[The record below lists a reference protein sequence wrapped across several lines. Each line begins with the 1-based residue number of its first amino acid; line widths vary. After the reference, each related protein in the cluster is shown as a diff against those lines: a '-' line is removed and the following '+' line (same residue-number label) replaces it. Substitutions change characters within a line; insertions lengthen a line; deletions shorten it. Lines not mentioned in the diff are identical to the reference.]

1 MAVRIPKLAYRVPP
15 PPETQEPKKPSLLK
29 QKSTSHIVDNGKEFF
44 NLGYNACLFC
54 KRWKGNYATI
64 KDFESYSG
72 YSNPLHFVPDR
83 CKEIRSSHRKNNE
96 LIDLRSFYKG
106 NTRKQAKWLFKL
118 VNCNYPCC
126 CAILYEKN
134 IPLSELT
141 FVNFFYGN
149 NGAGKS
155 SIAHAIAEDDGV
167 VWADGKTADD
177 FEVLVY
183 NQDFINDNFVNY
195 GDLKGVFIFGEEDVE
210 AKKKIAELTDQK
222 KQKMDARQTAPD
234 EHKKKTDGLASAL
247 TQFQDTC
254 FSKTAEIRRRFDK
267 CMDGKKQKKNFAE
280 AVLGETKPTD
290 HDLAELER
298 LYDVAFDDS
307 ARAYTE
313 FKKAAAT
320 TYGSLP
326 GKDLLDRM
334 IVSSS
339 DTPFAK
345 FMKALGDTAS
355 DWVRDGH
362 THYAGAAG
370 GKCPYCQQK
379 LPANFEADIAATFD
393 AQYQQDI
400 RDLGQ
405 FQTVYERETREI
417 VRVLQANASDVM
429 PTIDLTA
436 YQEKLALLESNFEI
450 NRHRI
455 AEKVKEPSKTISLED
470 TDTLLL
476 EIGAMIDEINKQIK
490 TNNDVV
496 SAKRSSK
503 SKCKTEIMQYLAFML
518 AADVKSYQD
527 EVAQLQKEID
537 DVTERGKKLRKEI
550 GDLTKE
556 ISDLNKHNANT
567 EAAIDSINKILKDSG
582 FQGFSI
588 RAKEGVENVYEVIRE
603 DGSIAENLSEGER
616 NFIAFLYFYHQVR
629 GSMSSEELKEKIV
642 VIDDPVSSMDSTAL
656 FLVSAIVRE
665 MINVCRNNTEYLN
678 PKVPGDYIKQ
688 LFVLTHNVYF
698 HREVTYQQVG
708 FYNCTSFYM
717 IRKNDNI
724 STIKLCK
731 RQSKEIPTEEE
742 NYNPVQNS
750 YAALWDEL
758 RDIQSTIPALNVM
771 RRILEYYFLQLCGYE
786 GSDLR
791 AIVLE
796 NKENR
801 DKFIKQIEG
810 EQPDM
815 TDYHLASSLLAYI
828 NNPNGISDGLNYVED
843 CEDVD
848 AYKRVFKMIFD
859 ALGQGQHYKM
869 MTGQRAKS

>member
-1 MAVRIPKLAYRVPP
+1 MQRKVPSAI
-15 PPETQEPKKPSLLK
+15 TNITL
-29 QKSTSHIVDNGKEFF
+29 N
-44 NLGYNACLFC
+44 
-54 KRWKGNYATI
+54 RATFT
-64 KDFESYSG
+64 D
-72 YSNPLHFVPDR
+72 VPI
-83 CKEIRSSHRKNNE
+83 E
-96 LIDLRSFYKG
+96 G
-106 NTRKQAKWLFKL
+106 
-118 VNCNYPCC
+118 
-126 CAILYEKN
+126 
-134 IPLSELT
+134 LT

-155 SIAHAIAEDDGV
+155 SIAHAIAEDEGV
-167 VWADGKTADD
+167 VWAEGKTADD
-177 FEVLVY
+177 FDVLVY
-183 NQDFINDNFVNY
+183 DQGFINDNFVNY
-195 GDLKGVFIFGEEDVE
+195 GDLKGVFIFGEEDIE

-222 KQKMDARQTAPD
+222 KAKSDERTAAG
-234 EHKKKTDGLASAL
+234 EEYKKKTARKTAAL
-247 TQFQDTC
+247 SEFQETC
-254 FSKTAEIRRRFDK
+254 FTKTADIRRRFDK
-267 CMDGKKQKKNFAE
+267 CMEGRKQKKNFAD
-280 AVLGETKPTD
+280 AVLAETKPTD
-290 HDLAELER
+290 HDPAELER
-298 LYDVAFDDS
+298 LYNVAYDDS
-307 ARAYTE
+307 ARAYPE
-313 FKKAAAT
+313 FQKAAAT
-320 TYGSLP
+320 SYGSLP
-326 GKDLLDRM
+326 GKDLLDRV

-339 DTPFAK
+339 DTPFAR

-400 RDLGQ
+400 RDLGR
-405 FQTVYERETREI
+405 FQQVYERETAGI
-417 VRVLQANASDVM
+417 VRVLQANITDVM
-429 PTIDLTA
+429 ATIDISA
-436 YQEKLALLESNFEI
+436 YQEKLALLNSNFEI
-450 NRHRI
+450 NRQRI
-455 AEKVKEPSKTISLED
+455 AEKVKEPSKTVSLED

-476 EIGAMIDEINKQIK
+476 EIGAMIDDINKLIK
-490 TNNDVV
+490 ANNDVV
-496 SAKRSSK
+496 SAKKTSK
-503 SKCKTEIMQYLAFML
+503 AKCRTEIMQYLAFIL
-518 AADVKSYQD
+518 AADVKSYLD
-527 EVAQLQKEID
+527 EDAQLDKDIAEI
-537 DVTERGKKLRKEI
+537 TERGKKLKKEI
-550 GDLTKE
+550 GELTTE
-556 ISDLNKHNANT
+556 ISALNKHNANT
-567 EAAIDSINKILKDSG
+567 EAAIDSINKILRDSG

-588 RAKEGVENVYEVIRE
+588 RAKAGVENVYEVIRE
-603 DGSIAENLSEGER
+603 DGSVAENLSEGER

-665 MINVCRNNTEYLN
+665 MVNVCRNNTEYLN

-708 FYNCTSFYM
+708 YYNCTSFYM

-724 STIKLCK
+724 STIRLCK
-731 RQSKEIPTEEE
+731 RQNKDVPTEEE

-791 AIVLE
+791 EIVLE
-796 NKENR
+796 KPENR
-801 DKFIKQIEG
+801 SKFIKQVEG
-810 EQPDM
+810 EKPDM
-815 TDYHLASSLLAYI
+815 TDYQLASSLLAYI

-848 AYKRVFKMIFD
+848 AYKRVFQMIFE
-859 ALGQGQHYKM
+859 ALGQSQHYKM
-869 MTGQRAKS
+869 MTGKRIKS

>member
-1 MAVRIPKLAYRVPP
+1 MQRKVPSAI
-15 PPETQEPKKPSLLK
+15 TNITL
-29 QKSTSHIVDNGKEFF
+29 N
-44 NLGYNACLFC
+44 
-54 KRWKGNYATI
+54 RATFT
-64 KDFESYSG
+64 D
-72 YSNPLHFVPDR
+72 VP
-83 CKEIRSSHRKNNE
+83 
-96 LIDLRSFYKG
+96 ID
-106 NTRKQAKWLFKL
+106 
-118 VNCNYPCC
+118 
-126 CAILYEKN
+126 
-134 IPLSELT
+134 ELT

-177 FEVLVY
+177 FDVLVY

-195 GDLKGVFIFGEEDVE
+195 GDLKGVFIFGEENIE

-222 KQKMDARQTAPD
+222 KQKMDARQTALD
-234 EHKKKTDGLASAL
+234 EH
-247 TQFQDTC
+247 
-254 FSKTAEIRRRFDK
+254 
-267 CMDGKKQKKNFAE
+267 
-280 AVLGETKPTD
+280 
-290 HDLAELER
+290 
-298 LYDVAFDDS
+298 
-307 ARAYTE
+307 
-313 FKKAAAT
+313 
-320 TYGSLP
+320 
-326 GKDLLDRM
+326 
-334 IVSSS
+334 
-339 DTPFAK
+339 TPFAK

-417 VRVLQANASDVM
+417 VRVLQGNASDVM

-450 NRHRI
+450 NRQRI

-490 TNNDVV
+490 ANNDVV

-503 SKCKTEIMQYLAFML
+503 SKCKTEIMQYLAFIL
-518 AADVKSYQD
+518 AADVRSYLD
-527 EVAQLQKEID
+527 EDAQLDKDIAEI
-537 DVTERGKKLRKEI
+537 TERGKKLKKEI
-550 GDLTKE
+550 GELTTE
-556 ISDLNKHNANT
+556 ISALNKHNANT

-629 GSMSSEELKEKIV
+629 GSMSSEVLKEKIV

-708 FYNCTSFYM
+708 YYNCTSFYM

-771 RRILEYYFLQLCGYE
+771 RRIC
-786 GSDLR
+786 
-791 AIVLE
+791 
-796 NKENR
+796 
-801 DKFIKQIEG
+801 
-810 EQPDM
+810 
-815 TDYHLASSLLAYI
+815 
-828 NNPNGISDGLNYVED
+828 
-843 CEDVD
+843 
-848 AYKRVFKMIFD
+848 
-859 ALGQGQHYKM
+859 
-869 MTGQRAKS
+869 

>member
-1 MAVRIPKLAYRVPP
+1 MQRKVPSAITNIKLNRATFTDVP
-15 PPETQEPKKPSLLK
+15 
-29 QKSTSHIVDNGKEFF
+29 
-44 NLGYNACLFC
+44 
-54 KRWKGNYATI
+54 
-64 KDFESYSG
+64 
-72 YSNPLHFVPDR
+72 
-83 CKEIRSSHRKNNE
+83 
-96 LIDLRSFYKG
+96 ID
-106 NTRKQAKWLFKL
+106 
-118 VNCNYPCC
+118 
-126 CAILYEKN
+126 
-134 IPLSELT
+134 ELT

-155 SIAHAIAEDDGV
+155 SIAHAIKEDDGI
-167 VWADGKTADD
+167 VWAEGKSADD
-177 FEVLVY
+177 YDVLVY
-183 NQDFINDNFVNY
+183 NQDFINDNFINY
-195 GDLKGVFIFGEEDVE
+195 GDLKGVFIFGEEDIE
-210 AKKKIAELTDQK
+210 AKKKIAELTDEK
-222 KQKMDARQTAPD
+222 KRKSD
-234 EHKKKTDGLASAL
+234 ERLAALEEYKKKTGGLGSAL

-254 FSKTAEIRRRFDK
+254 FTKTAAVRKRFDK
-267 CMDGKKQKKNFAE
+267 CMDGKKQKKGFAE
-280 AVLGETKPTD
+280 AILAETKPTG

-307 ARAYTE
+307 ARAYPE
-313 FKKAAAT
+313 FKKAGAT

-326 GKDLLDRM
+326 GEDLLDQM
-334 IVSSS
+334 IVSTS
-339 DTPFAK
+339 DTPFSR
-345 FMKALGDTAS
+345 FMKALGDSAS

-379 LPANFEADIAATFD
+379 LPKDFEDDIAATFD

-405 FQTVYERETREI
+405 FQQVYKKETEEI
-417 VRVLQANASDVM
+417 VRLLQANTDDVM
-429 PTIDLTA
+429 TSVDLKT
-436 YQEKLALLESNFEI
+436 YREKLALLESNFEI
-450 NRHRI
+450 NRQRI
-455 AEKVKEPSKTISLED
+455 AEKVKEPSKVISLED

-476 EIGAMIDEINKQIK
+476 EIGALIDDINKLIK
-490 TNNDVV
+490 ANNKVV
-496 SAKRSSK
+496 AEKRSSK
-503 SKCKTEIMQYLAFML
+503 TKCKTEIMQYLAFQL
-518 AADVKSYQD
+518 AAEVKSYND
-527 EVAQLQKEID
+527 EVARLNNEIEAITKKGQLLK
-537 DVTERGKKLRKEI
+537 KEI
-550 GDLTKE
+550 GTLATQ
-556 ISDLNKHNANT
+556 ISELNKHNANT
-567 EAAIDSINKILKDSG
+567 EAAIDSINKILRDSG

-588 RAKEGVENVYEVIRE
+588 RAKADEENVYEVVRE
-603 DGSIAENLSEGER
+603 DGTVAENLSEGER

-629 GSMSSEELKEKIV
+629 GSMNSEELKEKIV
-642 VIDDPVSSMDSTAL
+642 IIDDPVSSMDSTAL

-688 LFVLTHNVYF
+688 LFILTHNVYF
-698 HREVTYQQVG
+698 HREITYQQVG

-731 RQSKEIPTEEE
+731 RQSKDVPTEQE

-758 RDIQSTIPALNVM
+758 RDIQSTIPCLNVM

-791 AIVLE
+791 EIVLE
-796 NKENR
+796 KPENR
-801 DKFIKQIEG
+801 SKFIKQVEG
-810 EQPDM
+810 EKPDM
-815 TDYHLASSLLAYI
+815 TDYQLASSLLAYI

-859 ALGQGQHYKM
+859 ALGQSQHYKM
-869 MTGQRAKS
+869 MTGKRIKS

>member
-1 MAVRIPKLAYRVPP
+1 MQRKVPSAITNITLNRATFTDIP
-15 PPETQEPKKPSLLK
+15 
-29 QKSTSHIVDNGKEFF
+29 
-44 NLGYNACLFC
+44 
-54 KRWKGNYATI
+54 
-64 KDFESYSG
+64 
-72 YSNPLHFVPDR
+72 
-83 CKEIRSSHRKNNE
+83 
-96 LIDLRSFYKG
+96 ID
-106 NTRKQAKWLFKL
+106 
-118 VNCNYPCC
+118 
-126 CAILYEKN
+126 
-134 IPLSELT
+134 ELT

-155 SIAHAIAEDDGV
+155 SIAHAIEEDDGI

-177 FEVLVY
+177 FDVLVY

-195 GDLKGVFIFGEEDVE
+195 GDLKGVFIFGEEDIE
-210 AKKKIAELTDQK
+210 AKKRIADLTDQK
-222 KQKMDARQTAPD
+222 KTKTDERTAAG
-234 EHKKKTDGLASAL
+234 EEYKKKTARKAAAL
-247 TQFQDTC
+247 SEFQEAC
-254 FSKTAEIRRRFDK
+254 FTKTADIRRRFDK
-267 CMDGKKQKKNFAE
+267 CMEGRKQKKNFAD
-280 AVLGETKPTD
+280 AVLAETKPTD
-290 HDLAELER
+290 HDPAELER
-298 LYDVAFDDS
+298 LYNVAFDDS
-307 ARAYTE
+307 ARAYPE
-313 FKKAAAT
+313 FQKAAAT

-326 GKDLLDRM
+326 GKDLLDRV

-362 THYAGAAG
+362 THYAGVAG

-400 RDLGQ
+400 RDLGR
-405 FQTVYERETREI
+405 FQQVYERETAGI
-417 VRVLQANASDVM
+417 VRVLQANITDVM
-429 PTIDLTA
+429 ATIDIRA

-450 NRHRI
+450 NRQRI
-455 AEKVKEPSKTISLED
+455 AEKVKEPSKTVSLED

-476 EIGAMIDEINKQIK
+476 EIGAMIDDINKRIK
-490 TNNDVV
+490 DNNDVV
-496 SAKRSSK
+496 SAKKTSK
-503 SKCKTEIMQYLAFML
+503 AKCRTEIMQYLAFLL
-518 AADVKSYQD
+518 AADVKSYLD
-527 EVAQLQKEID
+527 EDAQLDKDIAEI
-537 DVTERGKKLRKEI
+537 TEHGKKLKKEI
-550 GDLTKE
+550 GELTTE
-556 ISDLNKHNANT
+556 ISALNKHNANT
-567 EAAIDSINKILKDSG
+567 EAAIDSINKILQDSG

-588 RAKEGVENVYEVIRE
+588 RAKAGVENVYEVIRE
-603 DGSIAENLSEGER
+603 DGSVAENLSEGER

-629 GSMSSEELKEKIV
+629 GSMNSEELKEKIV

-708 FYNCTSFYM
+708 YYNCTSFYM

-731 RQSKEIPTEEE
+731 RQSKEVPTEEE

-791 AIVLE
+791 EIVLDE
-796 NKENR
+796 HRNE
-801 DKFIKQIEG
+801 FIKQVEG
-810 EQPDM
+810 EKPDM
-815 TDYHLASSLLAYI
+815 TDYQLASSLLAYI

-843 CEDVD
+843 CEDVE
-848 AYKRVFKMIFD
+848 AYKRVFKMIFE
-859 ALGQGQHYKM
+859 ALGQSQHYKM
-869 MTGQRAKS
+869 MTGKKIKS

>member
-1 MAVRIPKLAYRVPP
+1 MQRKVPSAI
-15 PPETQEPKKPSLLK
+15 TNITL
-29 QKSTSHIVDNGKEFF
+29 N
-44 NLGYNACLFC
+44 
-54 KRWKGNYATI
+54 RATFTDVSI
-64 KDFESYSG
+64 
-72 YSNPLHFVPDR
+72 
-83 CKEIRSSHRKNNE
+83 
-96 LIDLRSFYKG
+96 
-106 NTRKQAKWLFKL
+106 
-118 VNCNYPCC
+118 
-126 CAILYEKN
+126 
-134 IPLSELT
+134 SELT

-167 VWADGKTADD
+167 VWSDGKTVADFD
-177 FEVLVY
+177 VLVY

-195 GDLKGVFIFGEEDVE
+195 GDLKGVFIFGEEDIE
-210 AKKKIAELTDQK
+210 AKKKIGELTDEK
-222 KQKMDARQTAPD
+222 KKKSDERTAAG
-234 EHKKKTDGLASAL
+234 EEYKKKTAGKESAL
-247 TQFQDTC
+247 AQFQDTC
-254 FSKTAEIRRRFDK
+254 FSKTAAIRKRFDK

-280 AVLGETKPTD
+280 AVLAEKAPVD

-307 ARAYTE
+307 ARTYPE

-320 TYGSLP
+320 TYGSLA
-326 GKDLLDRM
+326 GRDLLDRM

-362 THYAGAAG
+362 TRYAGAAG

-379 LPANFEADIAATFD
+379 LPTNFEVDIAATFD

-405 FQTVYERETREI
+405 FRAVYEKETKEI
-417 VRVLQANASDVM
+417 VRVLQANTSDVM
-429 PTIDLTA
+429 TTIDLTA
-436 YQEKLALLESNFEI
+436 YRGKLALLESNFEI
-450 NRHRI
+450 NRQRI

-476 EIGAMIDEINKQIK
+476 EVGAMIDDINKLIK
-490 TNNDVV
+490 ANNDVIA
-496 SAKRSSK
+496 AKRSSK
-503 SKCKTEIMQYLAFML
+503 AKCKTEIMQYLAFML
-518 AADVKSYQD
+518 AGDVKSYLD
-527 EVAQLQKEID
+527 EDAQLDKDIAAIID
-537 DVTERGKKLRKEI
+537 RGKKLKKEI

-588 RAKEGVENVYEVIRE
+588 RAKAGVGNVYEVIRE

-665 MINVCRNNTEYLN
+665 MINVCWNNTEYLN

-688 LFVLTHNVYF
+688 LFILTHNVYF
-698 HREVTYQQVG
+698 HREITYQQVG
-708 FYNCTSFYM
+708 YYNCTSFYM

-724 STIKLCK
+724 SSIKLCK

-750 YAALWDEL
+750 YAALWNEL
-758 RDIQSTIPALNVM
+758 RDLQSTIPTLNVM

-791 AIVLE
+791 EIVLDAH
-796 NKENR
+796 R
-801 DKFIKQIEG
+801 DDFIKQVEG
-810 EQPDM
+810 EKPDM
-815 TDYHLASSLLAYI
+815 TNYQLASSLLAYI
-828 NNPNGISDGLNYVED
+828 NNPNGISDGLNYVEEY
-843 CEDVD
+843 EDVD
-848 AYKRVFKMIFD
+848 AYKRVFQMIFE
-859 ALGQGQHYKM
+859 ALGQSQHYKM
-869 MTGQRAKS
+869 MTGKRLKF